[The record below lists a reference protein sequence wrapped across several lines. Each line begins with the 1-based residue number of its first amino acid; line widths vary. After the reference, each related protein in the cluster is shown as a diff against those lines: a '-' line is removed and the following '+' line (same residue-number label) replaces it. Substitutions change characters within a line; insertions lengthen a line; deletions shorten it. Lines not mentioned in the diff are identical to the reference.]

1 MGGEGDA
8 MMEIK
13 EPRCLST
20 RYCSIGPAAAL
31 MIGGGISAG
40 GSILSGMFGS
50 SGAKKQAAALRY
62 QADKAQETAYEID
75 RRQRADMA
83 PFVGY
88 GTKAGDTLMGML
100 DGSQDVSSTL
110 KASPLFQ
117 WQEQEGTRMLNR
129 QLSARGAWN
138 SGAGMETLARFSNQ
152 LVAEEGQRFY
162 DRLFNLTTL
171 GSNAAARTATNT
183 ASIGG
188 QLMQTQGQLGMAE
201 AGAIGQQYGAW
212 ANTAQSIGS
221 LGQTVAG
228 LPLYNASLN
237 YLNRQAGPVQS
248 MAPQAQPTTTSL
260 SIPGV

>member
-1 MGGEGDA
+1 M
-8 MMEIK
+8 
-13 EPRCLST
+13 SWV
-20 RYCSIGPAAAL
+20 AAAIAGGAA
-31 MIGGGISAG
+31 IGAG

-50 SGAKKQAAALRY
+50 SSAKRQAAAIRY
-62 QADKAQETAYEID
+62 ESDQARKTALELD
-75 RRQRADMA
+75 ALQRKDLA

-88 GTKAGDTLMGML
+88 GTKAGETLMGML

-152 LVAEEGQRFY
+152 LVAEEGARFY

-183 ASIGG
+183 ASTGNNLVG
-188 QLMQTQGQLGMAE
+188 TQAQLGL
-201 AGAIGQQYGAW
+201 AGAQAQGNIYGAW
-212 ANTAQSIGS
+212 QNTAQSIGS

-228 LPLYNASLN
+228 IPMYNASLN

-248 MAPQAQPTTTSL
+248 MAPQTQPTTTSL
-260 SIPGV
+260 SILGF